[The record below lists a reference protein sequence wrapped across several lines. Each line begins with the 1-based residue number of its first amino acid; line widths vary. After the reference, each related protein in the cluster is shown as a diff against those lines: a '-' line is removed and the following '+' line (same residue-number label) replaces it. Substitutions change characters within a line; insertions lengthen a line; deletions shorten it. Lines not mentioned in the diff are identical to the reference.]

1 MLDTNRTDISWTGGN
16 ISEEMKKLIKM
27 LCGKQENIALNV
39 RVLNVCLQDEKGTTW
54 LLII

>member
-27 LCGKQENIALNV
+27 LCGKQENIALNI